1 MQLTFSAWTGTS
13 PARPWLCRSR
23 PVTRNTPPTASSAT
37 PGQTLTS
44 RLWNTLSACREAN
57 TSESHGANLGC
68 PQARSTCVSSTSAVA
83 GSSAGRPRL
92 AALFVKWL
100 RMSTRARQSDISPV
114 LVRSATNTPLAQ
126 SAGSRA
132 AMPLSSSPIV
142 IVNSAGSA
150 VNPAGTDAARRMTV
164 WSASA
169 SASWGTA
176 MNTSA
181 DAVVWPAGM
190 VRLTFPV
197 RAV

>member
-1 MQLTFSAWTGTS
+1 
-13 PARPWLCRSR
+13 
-23 PVTRNTPPTASSAT
+23 
-37 PGQTLTS
+37 
-44 RLWNTLSACREAN
+44 
-57 TSESHGANLGC
+57 
-68 PQARSTCVSSTSAVA
+68 
-83 GSSAGRPRL
+83 
-92 AALFVKWL
+92 
-100 RMSTRARQSDISPV
+100 
-114 LVRSATNTPLAQ
+114 
-126 SAGSRA
+126 
-132 AMPLSSSPIV
+132 MPLSSSPIV